1 GSGYFALKMG
11 RPSPVID
18 FNRNPQILKSN
29 PNWPQ
34 VLLALDTDVVFPAVP
49 GFDKM
54 YNAARAAVDR
64 ALAGVVAAEVAIKQ
78 VA

>member
-1 GSGYFALKMG
+1 L
-11 RPSPVID
+11 
-18 FNRNPQILKSN
+18 NRNPEFLKSN

-64 ALAGVVAAEVAIKQ
+64 ALAGDLAAEVALKQ
-78 VA
+78 GAEEVQKLLSQYWSSRKR